1 MSISKPKLKL
11 LHTAKNKLHLS
22 DPEYRAI
29 LREAAGVSS
38 ARELEED
45 GFEQVLAR
53 FQALG
58 FKTRREERSF
68 GDRPGMATPAQLEL
82 IRDRWRQYS
91 GGHDAGL
98 EHWIEKWFGITALRF
113 LDREAAGKA
122 LTALKRMA
130 SYRQSD
136 DDPDR

>member
-1 MSISKPKLKL
+1 MNQRVSRWHARRPLLPIPPEVGKMPISKPKLKL

-29 LREAAGVSS
+29 LREAASVSS
-38 ARELEED
+38 ASELEED
-45 GFEQVLAR
+45 GFEQVLAH

-82 IRDRWRQYS
+82 IRSSVAPVYGR
-91 GGHDAGL
+91 
-98 EHWIEKWFGITALRF
+98 T
-113 LDREAAGKA
+113 
-122 LTALKRMA
+122 
-130 SYRQSD
+130 
-136 DDPDR
+136 